1 MFLIF
6 HFNYLNN
13 LLILRMKYIIIK
25 NNELNFLQKYTD
37 NIEYALIKKI
47 LKKPYLLKYYYYHH

>member
-37 NIEYALIKKI
+37 NIEYVQML
-47 LKKPYLLKYYYYHH
+47 YF